1 MERKLSPVR
10 IDISWSVRP
19 NNGAALRVQV
29 ENNTDT
35 NNIAF
40 YEIRRMAVGM
50 AEAMLRAFTRFRGI
64 GRYPDPE
71 QYFGPGGL
79 AEARR
84 LCAAVNRDPAGYFVP
99 DPNASA
105 GNPVILPRQ
114 DRPKRVVEDIFFN
127 SPVPSGRKNNDRVQ
141 VRLFRHHNTMDMTR
155 VVFFHH
161 PIYQNKWRMW
171 ERFLSPLIANIP
183 VAFLVAP
190 NHYGRTEPGD
200 FPGEWTVNSNPYR
213 FFEATRQWCWDQ
225 QAATNLLLDRFGL
238 EQSAVVGF
246 SVGAFHS
253 TLLASFGSLD
263 VPLISLASTNRY
275 ATGLIKGT
283 IGPPILNAMKQVGI
297 DHGLL
302 EEMTDAMQLERYAPA
317 LRGRDVLMIRGL
329 FDRVDPPPSLSR
341 LEEALRPTR
350 IVRLPTGH
358 GTLLLHRKTVM
369 DEILLF
375 LDELGIVRS

>member
-1 MERKLSPVR
+1 VKNS
-10 IDISWSVRP
+10 
-19 NNGAALRVQV
+19 
-29 ENNTDT
+29 TDT

-40 YEIRRMAVGM
+40 YETRRMVVGM

-71 QYFGPGGL
+71 KYFGPGGL

-84 LCAAVNRDPAGYFVP
+84 LCAAVNRDPAGYYVP

-127 SPVPSGRKNNDRVQ
+127 SPAPSGRKNNDRVQ
-141 VRLFRHHNTMDMTR
+141 VRLFRHHNTMDLTR
-155 VVFFHH
+155 VVLFHH

-200 FPGEWTVNSNPYR
+200 FPGEWTVNSNPFR

-246 SVGAFHS
+246 SVGAFKS
-253 TLLASFGSLD
+253 TLLAALGSLD

-275 ATGLIKGT
+275 ATGLIKGA

-302 EEMTDAMQLERYAPA
+302 EEMTDSMQLERYAPA

-329 FDRVDPPPSLSR
+329 FDMVDPPPSLSR
-341 LEEALRPTR
+341 LEEALRPAR

-358 GTLLLHRKTVM
+358 GTLVLHRKTVM

-375 LDELGIVRS
+375 LAELGIVRS

>member
-1 MERKLSPVR
+1 MSGQCGR
-10 IDISWSVRP
+10 

-40 YEIRRMAVGM
+40 YETRRMAVGL

-71 QYFGPGGL
+71 KYFGPGGL

-84 LCAAVNRDPAGYFVP
+84 LCAAVNRDPAGYYVP

-127 SPVPSGRKNNDRVQ
+127 SPAPSGRKNNDRVQ

-155 VVFFHH
+155 VVLFHH

-200 FPGEWTVNSNPYR
+200 FPGEWTVNSNPFR

-246 SVGAFHS
+246 SVGAFKS
-253 TLLASFGSLD
+253 TLLASLGSLD

-275 ATGLIKGT
+275 ATGLIKGA

-302 EEMTDAMQLERYAPA
+302 EEMTDSMQLERYAPA

-329 FDRVDPPPSLSR
+329 FDMVDPPPSLSR
-341 LEEALRPTR
+341 LEEALRPAR

-358 GTLLLHRKTVM
+358 GTLVLHRKTVM

-375 LDELGIVRS
+375 LAELGIVRP